1 MWIVGANML
10 EIEVEFK
17 AVDLLYG
24 WTQEEE

>member
-17 AVDLLYG
+17 GVDLLYG